1 MQKERI
7 KMWTINTY
15 NKIAEEGLNKF
26 EPEQYSLN
34 ETDDPDA
41 LLLRSQDLQ
50 SMKFPSNLKA
60 VARAGAGTNNIPVAA
75 CSEKGIIVFNTPG
88 ANANAVKELVLA
100 SMILAARPILDGVKW
115 VNTLKGPDISQ
126 QVENEKKRFIGTE
139 IAGKQLGVIGLG
151 AIGAMV
157 ANDAYRLGLDVV
169 GYDPYVSVDT
179 AWTISRRVKRVHSI
193 EEVLAHSDYVTV
205 HVPLIKETKNLFDT
219 QTISLMKEGAV
230 LLNFS
235 RGELVESEAVIQ
247 ALRKGRLKQYF
258 TDFAEEAL
266 VHEEKAVVFPHLGA
280 STSEAEINCAKIAAD
295 TVKYFLE
302 TGNIIHSVNFP
313 TVEIAFTAPIRLAIV
328 NRNVT
333 NMIGQMSM
341 ELAKDAINILN
352 IINRGRGDYAYTLID
367 IEELPDEQLEV
378 VVQRIKKVTDILSV
392 RVIRNQTNNTKEDQ
406 YGSN

>member
-1 MQKERI
+1 
-7 KMWTINTY
+7 MWTINTY

-26 EPEQYSLN
+26 EPEQYKLN

-41 LLLRSQDLQ
+41 LLLRSQDLH
-50 SMKFPSNLKA
+50 SMKFSSNLKA

-75 CSEKGIIVFNTPG
+75 CSEKGIVVFNTPG

-205 HVPLIKETKNLFDT
+205 HVPLIKETKHLFDT

-302 TGNIIHSVNFP
+302 TGNISHSVNFP

-367 IEELPDEQLEV
+367 IEELPVEQLEL

-392 RVIRNQTNNTKEDQ
+392 RVIRNQIHHTKEDQ
-406 YGSN
+406 YGSNQTL

>member
-1 MQKERI
+1 
-7 KMWTINTY
+7 MWTINTY

>member
-1 MQKERI
+1 
-7 KMWTINTY
+7 MWTINTY

-26 EPEQYSLN
+26 EPEQYRLN

-75 CSEKGIIVFNTPG
+75 CSEKGIVVFNTPG

-100 SMILAARPILDGVKW
+100 SLILAARPILDGVKW

-126 QVENEKKRFIGTE
+126 QVEDEKKRFIGTE

-247 ALRKGRLKQYF
+247 ALRKGSLKQYF

-266 VHEEKAVVFPHLGA
+266 VHEEKAVIFPHLGA

-295 TVKYFLE
+295 TLKYFLE

-333 NMIGQMSM
+333 NMIGQMSL

-367 IEELPDEQLEV
+367 IEELPVEQLEL

-392 RVIRNQTNNTKEDQ
+392 RVIRNQTNNTKEDH

>member
-50 SMKFPSNLKA
+50 SMKFTKNLKA

-75 CSEKGIIVFNTPG
+75 CSEKGIVVFNTPG

-193 EEVLAHSDYVTV
+193 EEVLADSDYVTV

-219 QTISLMKEGAV
+219 QTISLMKEGAI

>member
-26 EPEQYSLN
+26 EPDQYSLN

-75 CSEKGIIVFNTPG
+75 CSEKGVVVFNTPG

-219 QTISLMKEGAV
+219 QTISLMKEGAI

>member
-1 MQKERI
+1 
-7 KMWTINTY
+7 MWTINTY

-50 SMKFPSNLKA
+50 SMKFTKNLKA

-75 CSEKGIIVFNTPG
+75 CSEKGIVVFNTPG

-219 QTISLMKEGAV
+219 QTISLMKEGAI

>member
-1 MQKERI
+1 
-7 KMWTINTY
+7 MWTINTY

-75 CSEKGIIVFNTPG
+75 CSEKGVVVFNTPG

-115 VNTLKGPDISQ
+115 GNTLKGPDISQ

-219 QTISLMKEGAV
+219 QTISLMKEGAI